1 VRHLVP
7 SDYKGSLDALNR
19 GRPLVLKNHSLLAS
33 SLDTLAR
40 DLAGIGV
47 ARPVAAKSGPS
58 LIGRL
63 TGRR

>member
-1 VRHLVP
+1 
-7 SDYKGSLDALNR
+7 
-19 GRPLVLKNHSLLAS
+19 LKNHSLLAS

-40 DLAGIGV
+40 DLAGMNV
-47 ARPVAAKSGPS
+47 AKPVAAKNGTG